1 MPNPANLEILELDA
15 FFMQTGRIYQT
26 LQHLTQS
33 LEREGIDYAIVG
45 GMALVLHG
53 YTRATQDVDV
63 LLTQEGLERF
73 REALVGRGFTPAF
86 SGAKRMFKDSQT
98 GVTVEFLVSGEF
110 PGDGKP
116 KAVSF
121 PIPTAA
127 ATQIGEIQV
136 IQLENLVELKLASG
150 LSGSDRLKDLAD
162 VQELIR
168 NLNLPQDFAQQLDP
182 SVQQG
187 YLQLWDG
194 VERARQNQTDWEQ

>member
-1 MPNPANLEILELDA
+1 MPNPANLEILELDE

-45 GMALVLHG
+45 GIALVLHG

-63 LLTQEGLERF
+63 LLTREGLERF
-73 REALVGRGFTPAF
+73 QEILVGRGFVPAF
-86 SGAKRMFKDSQT
+86 PGAKRMFKDSQT

-121 PIPTAA
+121 PVPAAA
-127 ATQIGEIQV
+127 ATQLDSIQV
-136 IQLENLVELKLASG
+136 IQLSKLVELKLASG

-168 NLNLPQDFAQQLDP
+168 NLNLPQDFALQLDP
-182 SVQQG
+182 SVQHG
-187 YLQLWDG
+187 YLQLWEG
-194 VERARQNQTDWEQ
+194 LEQARQQQNDWER